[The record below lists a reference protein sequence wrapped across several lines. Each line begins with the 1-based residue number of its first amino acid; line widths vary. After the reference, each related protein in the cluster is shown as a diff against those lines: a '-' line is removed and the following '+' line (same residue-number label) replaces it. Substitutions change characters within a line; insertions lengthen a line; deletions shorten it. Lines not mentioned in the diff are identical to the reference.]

1 MSTRLAAIAVALA
14 AVAAGCGAS
23 AHSTST
29 TTAARA
35 TAAKDRRA
43 SLPTGPLHVA
53 GSLLLPAA
61 RSGIAASVLDG
72 RIVVIGGLDDAGV
85 STDTAFALDSA
96 GRTRTLAALPTPVHD
111 AASAV
116 LAGRLMLFGGGQSEG
131 SDRIVQ
137 VSPGAP
143 HLVGNLPQ
151 PLSDLTATTIGS
163 TAYVAGGWNGT
174 DTNRDI
180 YAVSPAGA
188 VSRRGSIPQGVRYP
202 AVGEL
207 GGRLIIAGGET
218 ASGSPTAD
226 AWSFDPASDRVTRL
240 PSLPTP
246 TDHTSG
252 IALGGTFYVL
262 GGLRDGAF
270 TDAIVS
276 WRPGQARWHEA
287 GRLPSAVAD
296 GAAVTFAGGIALVGG
311 RDSSGRRT
319 TVIMLKP
326 L

>member
-1 MSTRLAAIAVALA
+1 MSTRHAAIVTVLAAL
-14 AVAAGCGAS
+14 AAGCGSSSHS
-23 AHSTST
+23 APT
-29 TTAARA
+29 TTAARG
-35 TAAKDRRA
+35 TAVKHRRA
-43 SLPTGPLHVA
+43 SVPAGPVHVA
-53 GSLLLPAA
+53 GSLALPVA

-72 RIVVIGGLDDAGV
+72 RIVVSGGLDDAGV
-85 STDTAFALDSA
+85 STDTVFALDAA
-96 GRTRTLAALPTPVHD
+96 GRASTLAALPTPVHD

-137 VSPGAP
+137 IGPGAP
-143 HLVGNLPQ
+143 HLLGHLPQ

-180 YAVSPAGA
+180 YAVSPAGI
-188 VSRRGSIPQGVRYP
+188 VSPRASIPVGVRYP
-202 AVGEL
+202 AVGAL

-226 AWSFDPASDRVTRL
+226 AWSFDPVSDRITRL
-240 PSLPTP
+240 PSLPVP

-252 IALGGTFYVL
+252 IALRGTFYVL
-262 GGLRDGAF
+262 GGLRNGAF
-270 TDAIVS
+270 TDSIIS
-276 WRPGQARWHEA
+276 WRPGQTRWHAA

-311 RDSSGRRT
+311 RDSAGRQT

-326 L
+326 R